1 MTAPWNSAAVR
12 EAFPPYTLRD
22 LGQGVQRITA
32 PNPGPLTGPGTNTY
46 LVGEQAVAVI
56 DPGVRDTRHLDTILA
71 AADGRIRWILLTHTH
86 PDHSPGARELAEAT
100 GARIYSHHAELQG
113 ARDADFTP
121 DLLLDEGD
129 VVEGDGLRLRV
140 LYTPGHACNHLC
152 YLNEATGDL
161 IAGDQFMDGGTVVI
175 APPDGHMGDYLASLR
190 RLREEPIQR
199 ILPAHG
205 NPLSPPIDII
215 DGVIA
220 HRLAREAKVIAG
232 LEQLGEPATLDALLP
247 VVYADVPA
255 ALHPLAARSLIAHLD
270 KLVDDERVHHRDHHW
285 TLIQPA

>member
-1 MTAPWNSAAVR
+1 MRKSHYLL
-12 EAFPPYTLRD
+12 F
-22 LGQGVQRITA
+22 GVAGATF
-32 PNPGPLTGPGTNTY
+32 GF
-46 LVGEQAVAVI
+46 VA
-56 DPGVRDTRHLDTILA
+56 LA
-71 AADGRIRWILLTHTH
+71 
-86 PDHSPGARELAEAT
+86 
-100 GARIYSHHAELQG
+100 
-113 ARDADFTP
+113 
-121 DLLLDEGD
+121 
-129 VVEGDGLRLRV
+129 
-140 LYTPGHACNHLC
+140 PGHAGAQADSLTNDGSMEQPASPAAEASPGQQGEIDSWPPEMQSAYAAWPEFVETFESCA
-152 YLNEATGDL
+152 YLQQPDFGPAPTGDL

-190 RLREEPIQR
+190 RLRAEPIQR

-232 LEQLGEPATLDALLP
+232 LEQFGEPATLDALLP

-270 KLVDDERVHHRDHHW
+270 KLVDDGRVHHRDHHW
-285 TLIQPA
+285 TLIQPT

>member
-1 MTAPWNSAAVR
+1 M
-12 EAFPPYTLRD
+12 
-22 LGQGVQRITA
+22 
-32 PNPGPLTGPGTNTY
+32 
-46 LVGEQAVAVI
+46 
-56 DPGVRDTRHLDTILA
+56 
-71 AADGRIRWILLTHTH
+71 
-86 PDHSPGARELAEAT
+86 
-100 GARIYSHHAELQG
+100 
-113 ARDADFTP
+113 
-121 DLLLDEGD
+121 
-129 VVEGDGLRLRV
+129 